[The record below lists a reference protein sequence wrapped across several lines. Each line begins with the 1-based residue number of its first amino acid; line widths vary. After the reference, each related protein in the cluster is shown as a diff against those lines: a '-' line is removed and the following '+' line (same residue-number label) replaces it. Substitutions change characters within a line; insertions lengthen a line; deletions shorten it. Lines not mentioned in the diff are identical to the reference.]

1 MNTDTNNKHK
11 DSVEVVRCKN
21 CRFFNDSDNTFGD
34 DKDCGTCKLIGGL
47 WYYWDF
53 CSQGLAKSSSN

>member
-1 MNTDTNNKHK
+1 MNMDANNKYK

-21 CRFFNDSDNTFGD
+21 CKFFNDGHNHE
-34 DKDCGTCKLIGGL
+34 DCGTCELIGGL